1 MRTLYLPIPQAP
13 SRLAA
18 WLVAVAVVF
27 AGLPLLAHA
36 ENSERGE
43 RLAGQ
48 LCAACHGV
56 HGHSESPIFPRLSAQ
71 TPEYL
76 TAQLKGFR
84 DHARGETDARS
95 YMWAIA
101 SQLDDATIASLADYY
116 SHQEPVHGT
125 PGDATLL
132 AKGQDLFEHGA
143 PDRGTPACASCHGE
157 QGQGNGTFPRLAG
170 QHREY
175 LQRQI
180 EVFSNGTRAN
190 APVMTAIAHSLDA
203 DEAKAVAAWLE
214 SR

>member
-76 TAQLKGFR
+76 TAQL
-84 DHARGETDARS
+84 
-95 YMWAIA
+95 
-101 SQLDDATIASLADYY
+101 
-116 SHQEPVHGT
+116 
-125 PGDATLL
+125 
-132 AKGQDLFEHGA
+132 
-143 PDRGTPACASCHGE
+143 
-157 QGQGNGTFPRLAG
+157 
-170 QHREY
+170 
-175 LQRQI
+175 
-180 EVFSNGTRAN
+180 
-190 APVMTAIAHSLDA
+190 
-203 DEAKAVAAWLE
+203 
-214 SR
+214 